1 MQIPVHGQYF
11 ALASGNMPPSI
22 QALLPMTLP
31 ATTKQAYMHVVH
43 LYVCVP
49 VFQVSP
55 GSLDE
60 DFHTEQTVPF
70 RH

>member
-1 MQIPVHGQYF
+1 
-11 ALASGNMPPSI
+11 MPPSI

-31 ATTKQAYMHVVH
+31 ATTKQAYMYACRTFECVS
-43 LYVCVP
+43 VP